1 MRIEIRGHTDSLDDD
16 ATNQKL
22 SDGRAASVV
31 TYLASVG
38 IAAGRLQSRGLGE
51 SQPIAANDTEKN
63 RLQNRR
69 VEFVILSR

>member
-31 TYLASVG
+31 TYLATVG
-38 IAAGRLQSRGLGE
+38 IATGRLQSKGYGE
-51 SQPIAANDTEKN
+51 SQPVAANDTEKN

-69 VEFVILSR
+69 VEFVILAR